1 MIAAGTSSEV
11 SAASITQGPF
21 DYSIDVFNEGGESD
35 QDSAVVNFTGFSGV
49 GPLTNV
55 LFDHDKSFTANNNG
69 SASLIFTINGNSEG
83 QFANLSPGSGENDPF
98 QVDLLS
104 TFEGFDFSEA
114 FTVQIDATLVDGDSV
129 STSGGPGISVTFVTA
144 EVPLP
149 GAAIGLLT
157 GIAGL
162 AGVSLLRRRRD

>member
-21 DYSIDVFNEGGESD
+21 DYSINVFNEGGESFED
-35 QDSAVVNFTGFSGV
+35 TVVFNFTGFTGV
-49 GPLTNV
+49 EPLTNV
-55 LFDHDKSFTANNNG
+55 LFDHDKSF
-69 SASLIFTINGNSEG
+69 SAQEDGNADLIFTINGVSEG
-83 QFANLSPGSGENDPF
+83 QFASLNVGTGEDDAF
-98 QVDLLS
+98 QVDLLA
-104 TFEGFDFSEA
+104 TFEAFDFSEN
-114 FTVQIDATLVDGDSV
+114 FSVQIDATLNRGDSV
-129 STSGGPGISVTFVTA
+129 FTSGGPGVSVTFVTA